1 MPISMS
7 REELDRAYNNS
18 LAVTDSAKIVAAW
31 GLASHAVR
39 SKNTPHNDLS
49 YGDGHSVSFDFFSA
63 GRNTPVLAF
72 IHGGFWQNRAKS
84 DFAFLVPAIVEAGI
98 SVAMLGY
105 RLAPFAK
112 MNEIV
117 EDVRSGIH
125 AVIAHLNKEQGHC
138 PGIWLT
144 GWSAGGHLAAMML
157 NEPGVAGV
165 TAISGIYDLEPM
177 RHCYI
182 NDKLALDE
190 KMSRDYSP
198 ILLPQTSNKTIDLF
212 VGGAEL
218 AEMQRQTSDF
228 ALYRQ
233 QCSAPGVYS
242 NLPGLNHYTILDEL
256 GKSNGKILASIKA
269 RIL

>member
-1 MPISMS
+1 MSLPLS

-18 LAVTDSAKIVAAW
+18 LAVSNSAEIIQAW
-31 GLASHAVR
+31 GLASQAVR
-39 SKNTPHNDLS
+39 STNTPFNDLP
-49 YGDGHSVSFDFFSA
+49 YDNVQTASFDFFSA
-63 GRNTPVLAF
+63 GADTPVVAF

-84 DFAFLVPAIVEAGI
+84 DFTFIVPAFIASGI

-105 RLAPFAK
+105 RLAPTAK

-117 EDVRSGIH
+117 EDVRAGIR
-125 AVIAHLNKEQGHC
+125 ATLAQAKKLNGYC
-138 PGIWLT
+138 PDIWLS
-144 GWSAGGHLAAMML
+144 GWSAGGHLAVMAL
-157 NEPGVAGV
+157 NEPGVKGV

-190 KMSRDYSP
+190 KTSKEFSP
-198 ILLPQTSNKTIDLF
+198 ILLPQTSAKIIDLF

-218 AEMQRQTSDF
+218 AEMQRQTTDF
-228 ALYRQ
+228 AAYRKK
-233 QCSAPGVYS
+233 CGAPGIYE

-256 GKSNGKILASIKA
+256 GRPDGKILASIKA
-269 RIL
+269 HVL